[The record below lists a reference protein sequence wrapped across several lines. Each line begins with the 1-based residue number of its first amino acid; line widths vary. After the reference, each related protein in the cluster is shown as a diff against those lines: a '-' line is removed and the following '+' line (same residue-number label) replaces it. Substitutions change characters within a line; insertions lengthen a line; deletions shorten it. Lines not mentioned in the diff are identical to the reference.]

1 MGNFNFNIW
10 GVFLWA
16 ILGILVSISFLNIS
30 DFFSLD
36 YKQAIILL
44 GGFSTGLA
52 VILMKLRNN
61 NQKVFLWAITLIII
75 FCAIPIIGFYI
86 SQITQNISL
95 GFDNIFISILL
106 GVIVA
111 LAYLFL
117 VQKKTEISGHKD

>member
-16 ILGILVSISFLNIS
+16 MLGILVSISFLNIA

-36 YKQAIILL
+36 YKRAIILL

-61 NQKVFLWAITLIII
+61 NQKAFLLAIASIILI
-75 FCAIPIIGFYI
+75 CAISMLGFYATQMI
-86 SQITQNISL
+86 QNISL
-95 GFDNIFISILL
+95 GVADAFISILL

-111 LAYLFL
+111 IAYLFL
-117 VQKKTEISGHKD
+117 IQKKTEISGHKD